1 MLKLAGTLDIKGKDQ
16 IKRVYDPDGIAPTL
30 TTSGGGSREAKI
42 MDEGR
47 IRKLTPQEYFRL
59 MGFTDEDWENCVKA
73 GISDT
78 QLYKQAGNSI
88 VVDVLM
94 AIFKEML

>member
-1 MLKLAGTLDIKGKDQ
+1 MLKLAGTLDIKGNDS
-16 IKRVYDPDGIAPTL
+16 IKRVYDPAGIAPTL
-30 TTSGGGSREAKI
+30 TTCEGGCREAKI
-42 MDEGR
+42 ICEGK

-59 MGFTDEDWENCVKA
+59 MGFTEEDWENCVKA
-73 GISDT
+73 GLSDA